1 MNSSSN
7 RAPRFDALR
16 DLDSLLAAAGAE
28 SVHELSEQVHQ
39 NEDVDMQV
47 ERTEHGILI
56 STPTRGTELR
66 FPFTWHEFWSVIND
80 LEREFNDSN
89 PACRPDPAPGRCA
102 SACRQT

>member
-7 RAPRFDALR
+7 RAPRFGALR
-16 DLDSLLAAAGAE
+16 DVDSLLAAAGAE

-47 ERTEHGILI
+47 ERTERGILI

-66 FPFTWHEFWSVIND
+66 FPFTWDEFWSVIKD
-80 LEREFNDSN
+80 LEREFHAS
-89 PACRPDPAPGRCA
+89 DP
-102 SACRQT
+102 

>member
-1 MNSSSN
+1 V
-7 RAPRFDALR
+7 RFLR

-28 SVHELSEQVHQ
+28 SVTELSEQVHQ

-47 ERTEHGILI
+47 ERTERGILI

-80 LEREFNDSN
+80 LERDFDGS
-89 PACRPDPAPGRCA
+89 DP
-102 SACRQT
+102 

>member
-1 MNSSSN
+1 MISPSSRNSS
-7 RAPRFDALR
+7 RFRPLP

-47 ERTEHGILI
+47 QCTERGILI

-66 FPFTWHEFWSVIND
+66 FPFTWHEFWSVITD
-80 LEREFNDSN
+80 LEREF
-89 PACRPDPAPGRCA
+89 PAADP
-102 SACRQT
+102 

>member
-1 MNSSSN
+1 MNSPSN

-28 SVHELSEQVHQ
+28 SVHDLSEQVHQ

-47 ERTEHGILI
+47 ERTERGILI

-66 FPFTWHEFWSVIND
+66 FPFTWREFWSVIND
-80 LEREFNDSN
+80 LERQFHGS
-89 PACRPDPAPGRCA
+89 DP
-102 SACRQT
+102 

>member
-1 MNSSSN
+1 MNSPSN
-7 RAPRFDALR
+7 RNSSRSVALR

-28 SVHELSEQVHQ
+28 SVRELSDQVHQ

-47 ERTEHGILI
+47 ERTERGILI

-80 LEREFNDSN
+80 LEREFHG
-89 PACRPDPAPGRCA
+89 ADP
-102 SACRQT
+102 